1 MLNTHHL
8 QHSWEVL
15 EVEIKAMDDLK
26 TSIGKINESIESA
39 QVQEEQKKDLREKL
53 RVLQMQLDVKRRDVD
68 ARARQIANC
77 CTTFEERCR
86 RGISRLW
93 NDCMIVVLYT
103 ISLIS

>member
-1 MLNTHHL
+1 MLNTHRL
-8 QHSWEVL
+8 KHSWEVL
-15 EVEIKAMDDLK
+15 EEEIRAIDDLK
-26 TSIGKINESIESA
+26 TAIGKINESIES

-86 RGISRLW
+86 RGISRL
-93 NDCMIVVLYT
+93 
-103 ISLIS
+103 